1 MTSDLQNV
9 QLLTI
14 HKKITPS

>member
-1 MTSDLQNV
+1 MYQQNLIID

-14 HKKITPS
+14 HKT

>member
-1 MTSDLQNV
+1 MNKD

-14 HKKITPS
+14 I